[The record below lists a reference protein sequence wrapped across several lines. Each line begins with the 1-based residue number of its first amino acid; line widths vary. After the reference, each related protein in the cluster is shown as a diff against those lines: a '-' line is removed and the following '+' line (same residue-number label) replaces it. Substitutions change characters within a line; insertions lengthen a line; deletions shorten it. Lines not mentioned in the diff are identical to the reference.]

1 MNGYTTPG
9 VHIEHVLT
17 EPKRVLQTGV
27 PVFLALVRQEDL
39 DAYNLEQPDPEEEF
53 ITKPSPKYP
62 KVRVA
67 RKRGYLRLPKRP
79 SLPVET
85 RTGDPYAADPT
96 TYLRAVGLPRSD
108 ERIRQQVRASGGAA
122 GPPGGAQAVAP
133 DEDAP
138 PEFSSKPQRFTLW
151 PQFEATYG
159 DLRAFGFFTYAVRGF
174 FENGG
179 SLCYVQLLAY
189 LDEALVDAVDAGLEI
204 CADYDEYDLVCAPDL
219 MWRSIAHG
227 GGVDAEISAMQSL
240 LRHCET
246 LGNRFAILDSQFQVD
261 AKGVLEQRQHLNSDS
276 AALYY
281 PWVRVSNGPVRTG
294 GFVPPCGHVAG
305 VIARTDRRIGV
316 HKAPANEVLEG
327 VVDLAVHLSDG
338 QQGPLNE
345 LRVNCLRAF
354 PRRGLRIWGAR
365 TLSVQS
371 TWMYINER
379 RIFTTA
385 ARWIERNLVNV
396 LFEPHS
402 PALWAQIVRD
412 LTVYFTRLLEQG
424 ALAGAAAR
432 QAFYVKC
439 DAETNPPEEREI
451 GKIVTEIG
459 LATTAPAEFIVVRI
473 IHSPAGVR
481 ILGPV

>member
-1 MNGYTTPG
+1 
-9 VHIEHVLT
+9 
-17 EPKRVLQTGV
+17 
-27 PVFLALVRQEDL
+27 
-39 DAYNLEQPDPEEEF
+39 
-53 ITKPSPKYP
+53 
-62 KVRVA
+62 
-67 RKRGYLRLPKRP
+67 
-79 SLPVET
+79 
-85 RTGDPYAADPT
+85 
-96 TYLRAVGLPRSD
+96 
-108 ERIRQQVRASGGAA
+108 
-122 GPPGGAQAVAP
+122 
-133 DEDAP
+133 
-138 PEFSSKPQRFTLW
+138 
-151 PQFEATYG
+151 
-159 DLRAFGFFTYAVRGF
+159 VRGF

-246 LGNRFAILDSQFQVD
+246 LGNRFAILDSLFQVD
-261 AKGVLEQRQHLNSDS
+261 AEGVREQRQHLNSDS

-281 PWVRVSNGPVRTG
+281 PWVRVSDGPVLTG

-327 VVDLAVHLSDG
+327 VLDLAVHLSDE

-365 TLSVQS
+365 TLSPQS

-385 ARWIERNLVNV
+385 TRWIERNMMDVV
-396 LFEPHS
+396 FEPHS

-412 LTVYFTRLLEQG
+412 LTIYFTALLEQG
-424 ALAGAAAR
+424 ALAGRAAR
-432 QAFYVKC
+432 EAFYITC
-439 DAETNPPEEREI
+439 DAETNPPDEREV
-451 GKIVTEIG
+451 GQIVTEIG